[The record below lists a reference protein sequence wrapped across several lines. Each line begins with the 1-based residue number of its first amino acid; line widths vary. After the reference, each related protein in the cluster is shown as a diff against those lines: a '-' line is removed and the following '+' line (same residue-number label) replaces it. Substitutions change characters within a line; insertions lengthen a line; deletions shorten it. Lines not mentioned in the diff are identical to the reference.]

1 LTNFLYELEVGQTP
15 AEKPESGRVCGPKGS
30 PKVLLGRLGGRGKVR
45 PNAGKKMFFL
55 LFVSS
60 RIFFC
65 LLSLLLFLAL
75 GGGHSSLSFVP
86 TTVSPPTKLHTRVAH
101 IPPPPSCTF
110 CDCPAH
116 PLPPEIARVAPPNPS
131 FCFPLGPISKGW
143 STTMCSAVGAGPSKV
158 PPQPPYLSPP
168 SISLT
173 LTSLLLFDRPKKTQH
188 FPVRK
193 VVRLP

>member
-1 LTNFLYELEVGQTP
+1 MNWKLVRLPLKSLNLDASVVQRAALKSF
-15 AEKPESGRVCGPKGS
+15 
-30 PKVLLGRLGGRGKVR
+30 LGRLGGRGKVR

-101 IPPPPSCTF
+101 IPPPP
-110 CDCPAH
+110 PAPSAIV
-116 PLPPEIARVAPPNPS
+116 PLTPY
-131 FCFPLGPISKGW
+131 PLKLHVW
-143 STTMCSAVGAGPSKV
+143 HH
-158 PPQPPYLSPP
+158 
-168 SISLT
+168 LT
-173 LTSLLLFDRPKKTQH
+173 LLFASLRPYQQGLEH
-188 FPVRK
+188 NHVLCCWRRPV
-193 VVRLP
+193 